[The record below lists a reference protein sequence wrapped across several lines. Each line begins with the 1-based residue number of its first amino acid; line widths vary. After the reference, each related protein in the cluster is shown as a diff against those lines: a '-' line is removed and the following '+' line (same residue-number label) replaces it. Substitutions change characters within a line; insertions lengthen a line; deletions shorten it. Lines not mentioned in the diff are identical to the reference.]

1 MTQAIKAVLWDMDG
15 TLADSEALH
24 LSTLVAV
31 LTHHGIDAG
40 DDLHASIFGKTGRE
54 VHAYCCERFGI
65 DFDYGQ
71 WSMARARHYL
81 SEAPKMQAR
90 SGALSVYHAVR
101 AAGTR
106 QAIVSNSSRMLLEA
120 GLRALDLQDPQLISI
135 SVNDVRAGKP
145 DPEPYQ
151 RAAWLLRVTPEETI
165 VVEDSPTGAR
175 AAIAAGMRVLA
186 WPERESAAGTFPE
199 GARFV
204 RSEHELAE
212 ALGVQLTPRVRE
224 R

>member
-31 LTHHGIDAG
+31 LTHHGIEAS

-81 SEAPKMQAR
+81 SEAPTMQPR
-90 SGALSVYHAVR
+90 PGALSIYRAVR
-101 AAGTR
+101 AAGIR

-120 GLRALDLQDPQLISI
+120 GLRALGLQDPQLISI
-135 SVNDVRAGKP
+135 SINDVRAGKP

-151 RAAWLLRVTPEETI
+151 RAAWLLRVTPEEAI

-175 AAIAAGMRVLA
+175 AGIAAGMRVLA
-186 WPERESAAGTFPE
+186 WPEHESAAGTFPE
-199 GARFV
+199 GARIV
-204 RSEHELAE
+204 RSERELAD
-212 ALGVQLTPRVRE
+212 ALGVQLASHG
-224 R
+224 

>member
-24 LSTLVAV
+24 LSTLIAV
-31 LTHHGIDAG
+31 LARHGIAAG
-40 DDLHASIFGKTGRE
+40 DELQASIFGKTGRE
-54 VHAYCCERFGI
+54 VHAYCCERFGV
-65 DFDYGQ
+65 DFDYGP
-71 WSMARARHYL
+71 WTMARARHYL
-81 SEAPKMQAR
+81 SEAPKMQPR
-90 SGALSVYHAVR
+90 PGALGVYRAVR

-106 QAIVSNSSRMLLEA
+106 QAIVSNSPRMLLEA

-135 SVNDVRAGKP
+135 SINDVRAGKP

-151 RAAWLLRVTPEETI
+151 RAAWLLRVNPGEAI

-186 WPERESAAGTFPE
+186 WPEHESAAAGFPE
-199 GARFV
+199 GAHIV
-204 RSEHELAE
+204 RSEYELAH
-212 ALGVQLTPRVRE
+212 ALGVQLTPRGM
-224 R
+224 

>member
-31 LTHHGIDAG
+31 LTHHGIEAD

-81 SEAPKMQAR
+81 SEAPAMQPR
-90 SGALSVYHAVR
+90 PGALSVYRAVR
-101 AAGTR
+101 AAGIL

-135 SVNDVRAGKP
+135 SINDVRAGKP

-151 RAAWLLRVTPEETI
+151 RAAWLLRVAPEEAI

-175 AAIAAGMRVLA
+175 AGIAAGMRVLA
-186 WPERESAAGTFPE
+186 WPEHESAAGTFPQ
-199 GARFV
+199 GARIV
-204 RSEHELAE
+204 RSERELAD
-212 ALGVQLTPRVRE
+212 ALGVQLTPSP
-224 R
+224 

>member
-31 LTHHGIDAG
+31 LAQHGITAG
-40 DDLHASIFGKTGRE
+40 EELHAPIFGKTGRE
-54 VHAYCCERFGI
+54 VHAFCCERFGI
-65 DFDYGQ
+65 DFDYEP
-71 WSMARARHYL
+71 WTMARARHYL
-81 SEAPKMQAR
+81 SEAPKMQPR
-90 SGALSVYHAVR
+90 PGALSVYHAVR

-106 QAIVSNSSRMLLEA
+106 QAIVSNSPRMLLEA

-135 SVNDVRAGKP
+135 SINDVRAGKP

-151 RAAWLLRVTPEETI
+151 RAAWLLHVNPGEAI

-186 WPERESAAGTFPE
+186 WPEHESAAGTFPE
-199 GARFV
+199 GARIV
-204 RSEHELAE
+204 RSEYELAD
-212 ALGVQLTPRVRE
+212 ALGVQLTPRGT
-224 R
+224 

>member
-31 LTHHGIDAG
+31 LTHHGIEAG

-54 VHAYCCERFGI
+54 VHAYCCKRFGI

-81 SEAPKMQAR
+81 SEAPKMR
-90 SGALSVYHAVR
+90 PRPGALSVYHAVR

-135 SVNDVRAGKP
+135 SINDVRGGKP

-151 RAAWLLRVTPEETI
+151 RAAWLLRVMPGEAI

-186 WPERESAAGTFPE
+186 WPEHESAAGTFPE
-199 GARFV
+199 GARIV
-204 RSEHELAE
+204 HTEHELAD
-212 ALGVQLTPRVRE
+212 ALGVQITPQA
-224 R
+224 

>member
-1 MTQAIKAVLWDMDG
+1 MTVPVKAVLWDMDG

-24 LSTLVAV
+24 LRTLVAV
-31 LTHHGIDAG
+31 LTHHGIEGG

-54 VHAYCCERFGI
+54 VHTYCCERFGI

-81 SEAPKMQAR
+81 SEAPKMR
-90 SGALSVYHAVR
+90 PRPGALSVYHAVR

-120 GLRALDLQDPQLISI
+120 GLRALDLQDPQLVSISI
-135 SVNDVRAGKP
+135 NDVRVGKP
-145 DPEPYQ
+145 DPEPYE
-151 RAAWLLRVTPEETI
+151 RAAWLLHVTPGEAI

-186 WPERESAAGTFPE
+186 WPEHESAAGTFPV
-199 GARFV
+199 GARIV
-204 RSEHELAE
+204 RSERELAD
-212 ALGVQLTPRVRE
+212 ALGIQLTPSP
-224 R
+224 

>member
-31 LTHHGIDAG
+31 LKQHGIEAG

-54 VHAYCCERFGI
+54 VHTYCRERFGI
-65 DFDYGQ
+65 DFDYGP

-81 SEAPKMQAR
+81 SEAPKMQPR
-90 SGALSVYHAVR
+90 PGALSVYHAVKT
-101 AAGTR
+101 AGIR

-145 DPEPYQ
+145 DPESYE
-151 RAAWLLRVTPEETI
+151 RAAWLLRIAPDEAI

-175 AAIAAGMRVLA
+175 AAIAAGMRVLG
-186 WPERESAAGTFPE
+186 WPEHESATGTFPK
-199 GARFV
+199 GAEIV
-204 RSEHELAE
+204 LTEHELAA
-212 ALGVQLTPRVRE
+212 ALGVQLAPSL
-224 R
+224 

>member
-1 MTQAIKAVLWDMDG
+1 
-15 TLADSEALH
+15 
-24 LSTLVAV
+24 
-31 LTHHGIDAG
+31 
-40 DDLHASIFGKTGRE
+40 LHASIFGKTGRE

-65 DFDYGQ
+65 DFDYEP

-81 SEAPKMQAR
+81 SEAPKMQPR
-90 SGALSVYHAVR
+90 PGALSVYHTVR

-106 QAIVSNSSRMLLEA
+106 QAIVSNSPRMLLEA
-120 GLRALDLQDPQLISI
+120 GLHALDLQDPQLISI
-135 SVNDVRAGKP
+135 SINDVRAGKP

-151 RAAWLLRVTPEETI
+151 RAAWLLRVNPGEAI

-186 WPERESAAGTFPE
+186 WPEHESAAASFPE
-199 GARFV
+199 GARIV
-204 RSEHELAE
+204 RSEYELAD
-212 ALGVQLTPRVRE
+212 ALGVQLTPVVRE

>member
-31 LTHHGIDAG
+31 LTHHGLEAD

-81 SEAPKMQAR
+81 SEAPAMQPR
-90 SGALSVYHAVR
+90 PGALSVYRAVR
-101 AAGTR
+101 AAGIR

-135 SVNDVRAGKP
+135 SINDVRAGKP

-151 RAAWLLRVTPEETI
+151 RAAWLLRVTPEEAI
-165 VVEDSPTGAR
+165 VVEDSPTGTLAG
-175 AAIAAGMRVLA
+175 IAAGMRVLA
-186 WPERESAAGTFPE
+186 WPEHESAAGTFPQ
-199 GARFV
+199 GARIV
-204 RSEHELAE
+204 RSERELAD
-212 ALGVQLTPRVRE
+212 ALGVQLTPSP
-224 R
+224 

>member
-31 LTHHGIDAG
+31 LTHHGIEAG

-65 DFDYGQ
+65 DFEYGP

-81 SEAPKMQAR
+81 SEAPKMR
-90 SGALSVYHAVR
+90 PRPGALNVYHAVR

-135 SVNDVRAGKP
+135 SINDVRAGKP

-151 RAAWLLRVTPEETI
+151 RAAWLLRVMPGEAI

-175 AAIAAGMRVLA
+175 TAIAAGMRVLA
-186 WPERESAAGTFPE
+186 WPEHESAAGTIPE
-199 GARFV
+199 GARIV
-204 RSEHELAE
+204 HTEHELAD
-212 ALGVQLTPRVRE
+212 ALGVQITPQA
-224 R
+224 

>member
-31 LTHHGIDAG
+31 LTHHGIEAG

-81 SEAPKMQAR
+81 SEAPAMQPR
-90 SGALSVYHAVR
+90 PGALSVYRALR
-101 AAGTR
+101 AAGIR

-135 SVNDVRAGKP
+135 SINDVRAGKP

-151 RAAWLLRVTPEETI
+151 RAAWLLRVTPEEAI

-175 AAIAAGMRVLA
+175 AGIAAGMRVLA
-186 WPERESAAGTFPE
+186 WPEHESAADTFPQ
-199 GARFV
+199 GARIV
-204 RSEHELAE
+204 RSERELAD
-212 ALGVQLTPRVRE
+212 ALGVQLTPSP
-224 R
+224 

>member
-31 LTHHGIDAG
+31 LTHHGIEAD

-81 SEAPKMQAR
+81 SEAPAMQPR
-90 SGALSVYHAVR
+90 PGALSVYRAVR
-101 AAGTR
+101 AAGIR

-135 SVNDVRAGKP
+135 SINDVRAGKP

-151 RAAWLLRVTPEETI
+151 RAAWLLRVTPEEAI

-175 AAIAAGMRVLA
+175 AGIAAGMRVLA
-186 WPERESAAGTFPE
+186 WPEHESAAGTFPK
-199 GARFV
+199 GARIV
-204 RSEHELAE
+204 RSERELAD
-212 ALGVQLTPRVRE
+212 ALGVQLTPSP
-224 R
+224 

>member
-31 LTHHGIDAG
+31 LTHHGIEAG

-54 VHAYCCERFGI
+54 VHAYCCKRFGI

-81 SEAPKMQAR
+81 SEAPKMR
-90 SGALSVYHAVR
+90 PRPGALSVYHAVR

-135 SVNDVRAGKP
+135 SINDVRAGKP
-145 DPEPYQ
+145 DSEPYQ
-151 RAAWLLRVTPEETI
+151 RAAWLLRVMPGEAI

-186 WPERESAAGTFPE
+186 WPEHESAAGTFPE
-199 GARFV
+199 GARIV
-204 RSEHELAE
+204 HTEHELAD
-212 ALGVQLTPRVRE
+212 ALGVQITPQA
-224 R
+224 

>member
-31 LTHHGIDAG
+31 LTHHGIEAD

-81 SEAPKMQAR
+81 SEAPAMQPR
-90 SGALSVYHAVR
+90 PGALSVYRAVR
-101 AAGTR
+101 AAGIR

-135 SVNDVRAGKP
+135 SINDVRAGKP

-151 RAAWLLRVTPEETI
+151 RAAWLLRVTPEEAI

-175 AAIAAGMRVLA
+175 AGIAAGMRVLA
-186 WPERESAAGTFPE
+186 WPEHESAAGTFPQ
-199 GARFV
+199 GARIV
-204 RSEHELAE
+204 RSERELAD
-212 ALGVQLTPRVRE
+212 ALGVQLTPSP
-224 R
+224 

>member
-1 MTQAIKAVLWDMDG
+1 MTQVIKAVLWDMDG

-31 LTHHGIDAG
+31 LNKHGIDAD

-65 DFDYGQ
+65 DSDYGP
-71 WSMARARHYL
+71 WSMERARHYL
-81 SEAPKMQAR
+81 SEAPKMQPR
-90 SGALSVYHAVR
+90 PGALSVYHAVR

-120 GLRALDLQDPQLISI
+120 GLRALDLQDPQLISVSI
-135 SVNDVRAGKP
+135 NDVRAGKP
-145 DPEPYQ
+145 DAEPYE
-151 RAAWLLRVTPEETI
+151 RAAWLLRVTAGEAI

-186 WPERESAAGTFPE
+186 WPEDESAAGAFPE
-199 GARFV
+199 SVHIV

-212 ALGVQLTPRVRE
+212 ALGVQLNGSRP
-224 R
+224 

>member
-31 LTHHGIDAG
+31 LTHHGIEAG

-54 VHAYCCERFGI
+54 VHAYCCKRFGI

-81 SEAPKMQAR
+81 SEAPKMR
-90 SGALSVYHAVR
+90 PRPGALSVYHAVR

-135 SVNDVRAGKP
+135 SINDVRAGKP

-151 RAAWLLRVTPEETI
+151 RAAWLLRVMPGEAI

-186 WPERESAAGTFPE
+186 WPEHESAAGTFPE
-199 GARFV
+199 GACIV
-204 RSEHELAE
+204 HTEHELAD
-212 ALGVQLTPRVRE
+212 ALGVQITPQA
-224 R
+224 

>member
-31 LTHHGIDAG
+31 LTHHGIEAG
-40 DDLHASIFGKTGRE
+40 DDPHASIFGKTGRE